1 MLIKDK
7 LKDISKFSSSE
18 RQIAEFILGHPDEF
32 IDMSIIDVSRHLY
45 VSKSTIIR
53 FSKKLGFTGHK
64 DLCLTLAKEMNTFG
78 GNIERLE
85 ETIPFASNDSD
96 KTIADK
102 ITMLNF
108 QALTDTYSYV
118 DLEQLRNIADQIREK
133 RKITM
138 YGLVESFLLAADF
151 QYKLMNIGINASL
164 SDVPGLY
171 FRQSSVQEED
181 SIAFIISYYGR
192 HTELIQTAQ
201 LLSLRNIHVILL
213 TGPGNNPIIP
223 YADEI
228 IRVNVNEPHPKI
240 GSISS
245 RTAMSLV
252 LDIIYSY
259 VFSSDYEENLQYV
272 IERSEIR
279 KNIRGES

>member
-78 GNIERLE
+78 GNVERLE
-85 ETIPFASNDSD
+85 ETIPFSSGDSD
-96 KTIADK
+96 KAIADK

-118 DLEQLRNIADQIREK
+118 DLDQLRKIADLIREK
-133 RKITM
+133 KKITL

-151 QYKLMNIGINASL
+151 QYKLMNIGIEVSL
-164 SDVPGLY
+164 PDVPGLY
-171 FRQSSVQEED
+171 FRQSSTQKED
-181 SIAFIISYYGR
+181 SLAMIISYYGR
-192 HTELIQTAQ
+192 HTELIHTAQ
-201 LLSLRNIHVILL
+201 LLAMGNVHLILL

-223 YADEI
+223 YANEI
-228 IRVNVNEPHPKI
+228 VRVNVNEPHPKI

-245 RTAMSLV
+245 RTAMALV

-259 VFSSDYEENLQYV
+259 VFSSDYEKNLQYI
-272 IERSEIR
+272 IEKSDIR
-279 KNIRGES
+279 KQIRGES

>member
-78 GNIERLE
+78 GNVERLE
-85 ETIPFASNDSD
+85 ETIPFSSGDSD
-96 KTIADK
+96 KAIADK

-118 DLEQLRNIADQIREK
+118 DLDQLRKIADLIREK
-133 RKITM
+133 KKITL

-151 QYKLMNIGINASL
+151 QYKLMNIGIEVSL
-164 SDVPGLY
+164 PDVPGLY
-171 FRQSSVQEED
+171 FRQSSAQKED
-181 SIAFIISYYGR
+181 SLAMIISYYGR
-192 HTELIQTAQ
+192 HTELIHTAQ
-201 LLSLRNIHVILL
+201 LLAMGNVHLILL

-223 YADEI
+223 YANEI
-228 IRVNVNEPHPKI
+228 VRVNVNEPHPKI

-245 RTAMSLV
+245 RTAMALV

-259 VFSSDYEENLQYV
+259 VFSSDYEKNLQYI
-272 IERSEIR
+272 IEKSDIR
-279 KNIRGES
+279 KQIRGES

>member
-7 LKDISKFSSSE
+7 LKEISKFSSSE

-32 IDMSIIDVSRHLY
+32 IEMSIIDVSRLLY

-53 FSKKLGFTGHK
+53 FSKKLGFTGHR

-78 GNIERLE
+78 GNTERLE
-85 ETIPFASNDSD
+85 ETIPFLSDDSD

-102 ITMLNF
+102 ITTLNF
-108 QALTDTYSYV
+108 QALTDTYSYI
-118 DLEQLRNIADQIREK
+118 DLDQLRKIADMICEK
-133 RKITM
+133 KKITL

-151 QYKLMNIGINASL
+151 QYKLMNIGIEAIL

-171 FRQSSVQEED
+171 FRQSSAQEKD
-181 SIAFIISYYGR
+181 SLAMIISYYGR
-192 HTELIQTAQ
+192 HTELIHTAQ
-201 LLSLRNIHVILL
+201 LLATGNVHVILL

-223 YADEI
+223 YANEI
-228 IRVNVNEPHPKI
+228 VRVNVNEPHPKI

-259 VFSSDYEENLQYV
+259 VFASDYEKNLQY
-272 IERSEIR
+272 IINKSDIR
-279 KNIRGES
+279 KKVRGES

>member
-7 LKDISKFSSSE
+7 LKEIGKFSSSE
-18 RQIAEFILGHPDEF
+18 RQIAEFILAHPDEF
-32 IDMSIIDVSRHLY
+32 INMSIIDISRHLY

-64 DLCLTLAKEMNTFG
+64 DLCLTLAREMSTFG
-78 GNIERLE
+78 GNVERLE
-85 ETIPFASNDSD
+85 ETIPFSSDDSD

-118 DLEQLRNIADQIREK
+118 DIDQLRRVADLIREK
-133 RKITM
+133 KKITL

-151 QYKLMNIGINASL
+151 QYKLMNIGIEASL
-164 SDVPGLY
+164 PDVPGLY
-171 FRQSSVQEED
+171 FRQSSAQEED
-181 SIAFIISYYGR
+181 SLAMIISYYGR

-201 LLSLRNIHVILL
+201 LLSLGNVRVILL

-223 YADEI
+223 FADEI
-228 IRVNVNEPHPKI
+228 VRVNVNEPHPKI

-259 VFSSDYEENLQYV
+259 VFSSDYEKNLQYI
-272 IERSEIR
+272 IEKSDIR
-279 KNIRGES
+279 KQIRGES

>member
-7 LKDISKFSSSE
+7 LKDDSKFSSSE
-18 RQIAEFILGHPDEF
+18 RQIAEFILAHPDEF
-32 IDMSIIDVSRHLY
+32 IDMSIIDISKHLY

-53 FSKKLGFTGHK
+53 FAKKLGFTGHK

-85 ETIPFASNDSD
+85 ETIPFSSGDSD

-118 DLEQLRNIADQIREK
+118 DLEQLRKIADMIWQK
-133 RKITM
+133 KKITL

-151 QYKLMNIGINASL
+151 QYKLMNIGIDAIL
-164 SDVPGLY
+164 PDVPGLY
-171 FRQSSVQEED
+171 FRQSAAQDKD
-181 SIAFIISYYGR
+181 SLAMIISYYGK
-192 HTELIQTAQ
+192 HIELTHTAQ
-201 LLSLRNIHVILL
+201 MLSHNKATLILL
-213 TGPGNNPIIP
+213 TGPGNNPLIP
-223 YADEI
+223 YASEI
-228 IRVNVNEPHPKI
+228 VRVNVNEPHPKI

-259 VFSSDYEENLQYV
+259 VFSNEYESNLEY
-272 IERSEIR
+272 INERSSTR
-279 KNIRGES
+279 KRIRGES

>member
-1 MLIKDK
+1 MLIKDQ

-96 KTIADK
+96 KTIA
-102 ITMLNF
+102 MLNF

-118 DLEQLRNIADQIREK
+118 DLEQLRNIADLIREK
-133 RKITM
+133 RKITL

-151 QYKLMNIGINASL
+151 QYKLMNIGINAIL

-192 HTELIQTAQ
+192 HTELI
-201 LLSLRNIHVILL
+201 RNIHVILL

>member
-1 MLIKDK
+1 MLVKDK

-78 GNIERLE
+78 GNVERLE
-85 ETIPFASNDSD
+85 ETIPFTSGDSD

-118 DLEQLRNIADQIREK
+118 DLDQLRKIADLIREK
-133 RKITM
+133 KKITL

-151 QYKLMNIGINASL
+151 QYKLMNIGIEANL
-164 SDVPGLY
+164 PDVPGLY
-171 FRQSSVQEED
+171 FRQSSMQEED
-181 SIAFIISYYGR
+181 SLAMIISYYGR
-192 HTELIQTAQ
+192 HTELIHTAQ
-201 LLSLRNIHVILL
+201 LLAMGNVHLILL

-223 YADEI
+223 YANEI
-228 IRVNVNEPHPKI
+228 VRVNVNEPHPKI

-259 VFSSDYEENLQYV
+259 VFSSDYEKNLQYI
-272 IERSEIR
+272 IEKSDIR
-279 KNIRGES
+279 KQIRGES